1 MVIVDS
7 SVWVDVFAGRE
18 TDRIV
23 ALRELSPRQH
33 LAVGDVMVC
42 EVLQGIRDAKEFE
55 RVRKV
60 LLSLEVLQ
68 IVEASLAV
76 AAARNYRT
84 LRRKGITL
92 RGTID
97 CLIATFCIENGHVLL
112 HNDRDF
118 DAFERHLGLKVLR

>member
-7 SVWVDVFAGRE
+7 SVWLDVFAGRE
-18 TDRIV
+18 TDQIV

-68 IVEASLAV
+68 IVDASLAV

-84 LRRKGITL
+84 LRRKGITV

-112 HNDRDF
+112 HNDRDL